1 MVALPEVSH
10 PLHSTRRCML
20 EACYC
25 SQLIIRTE
33 SDEQDVHDIEDEL
46 DVLQS

>member
-20 EACYC
+20 EAC
-25 SQLIIRTE
+25 SHLIMRTE

>member
-10 PLHSTRRCML
+10 LPPLHPAVQL
-20 EACYC
+20 EAC
-25 SQLIIRTE
+25 SQLIMTTE